1 MLITTP
7 CLSYHAND
15 IMDVLSANI
24 SCNMSDENIQAPVEE
39 TQECPETLEEDAEES
54 IEEVE

>member
-1 MLITTP
+1 
-7 CLSYHAND
+7 
-15 IMDVLSANI
+15 
-24 SCNMSDENIQAPVEE
+24 MSDENIQAPVEE